1 MIVVGL
7 GGLRNIAGS
16 ALWRVHVLNQGFEA
30 GDHVRV
36 ALEEERLGFTD
47 LVVTVPLTSH
57 FVIPIIQLFL
67 DLRRDIA

>member
-1 MIVVGL
+1 M
-7 GGLRNIAGS
+7 
-16 ALWRVHVLNQGFEA
+16 LNQGFEA